1 MALTQGSNTI
11 YRASL
16 SQEAAEDKDVQ
27 SFGRGVDLEMAKN
40 KANAPN

>member
-16 SQEAAEDKDVQ
+16 SQEAAEAKDVRN
-27 SFGRGVDLEMAKN
+27 FGRGVDFKVAKSN
-40 KANAPN
+40 ANPPD